1 MNCVDDELV
10 VRDKYVKLRIT
21 NYELFLWEGVDVLVS
36 YYSQA
41 VRGLVACGGV
51 DVEEVDAFG
60 EVLCGYGD
68 LEVAFWEG

>member
-1 MNCVDDELV
+1 MV
-10 VRDKYVKLRIT
+10 
-21 NYELFLWEGVDVLVS
+21 NYELRIFLWEGVDVLVS
-36 YYSQA
+36 YYTQA